1 MNYKVLSFLVGF
13 GIWLMATITFRLFG
27 HYFFITDNTFILI
40 ALYIILIPVLGIIVN
55 SVNNKYKLNKLEA
68 IHSTVIMILP
78 GMLLDTLCIYFFSLV
93 FPNLPT
99 ADGVVFS
106 SWLMWAYSIVLIF
119 GLLRK
124 KIKT

>member
-13 GIWLMATITFRLFG
+13 GIWLMATIAFRLFG

-40 ALYIILIPVLGIIVN
+40 ALYLLLIPVLGLIVN
-55 SVNNKYKLNKLEA
+55 GVINKYKLNKLETV
-68 IHSTVIMILP
+68 HSTVIMILP
-78 GMLLDTLCIYFFSLV
+78 GMILDTLCIYFFSLV
-93 FPNLPT
+93 FPNLP
-99 ADGVVFS
+99 AIDGVVFS

-124 KIKT
+124 DIKA